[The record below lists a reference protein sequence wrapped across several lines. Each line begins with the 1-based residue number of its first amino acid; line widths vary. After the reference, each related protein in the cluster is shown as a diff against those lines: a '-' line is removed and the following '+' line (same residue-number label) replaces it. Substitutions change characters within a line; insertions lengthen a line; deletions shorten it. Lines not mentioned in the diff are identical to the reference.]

1 VETIF
6 NSSESSAYRENSK
19 AAETEDCDLERY
31 DSLAELPEEGD
42 LYQEFLEET
51 MLPIL
56 EFIDENIIGG
66 KTRFEGPY
74 GERRV
79 IYCDYTASGKPLSCI
94 ENYIRDYVY
103 PFYAN
108 THTTTSVTSRQTTT
122 FRQEARDIIKQCVN
136 AGKDDVVVFTGSG
149 TTGAIHK
156 LIHAL
161 QLTGKVVEKSVVF
174 VGPFEHHSNIL
185 PWKETGT
192 KIVRIQDNNQG
203 TVNMRMLEAK
213 LRKYRLAE
221 YNMYVAFSAASNVT
235 GILTD
240 TVAVAELCHKYGALS
255 FWDYAT
261 AGPYLN
267 IDMNP
272 TQNGY
277 KDAVFLSPH
286 KFVGGP
292 GTPGLLIAKKKL
304 FRNPVPGGCGGG
316 TVIFVTR
323 DTHLYLK
330 DIEER
335 EEGGTPAIVESIRAG
350 MVFQL
355 KQAVGDRVIEE
366 REDEL
371 CRHAFQVWHKN
382 PNITILGNHRARRL
396 PIFSM
401 LIHHQDSGKF
411 LHHNFV
417 SVLLNDLYGIQARG
431 GCACAG
437 PYAQDLLGINETIA
451 RKFTWFLES
460 HENEDVEV
468 SCKEPLEV
476 MKPGFARINLPY
488 FMDDVTVHFVLEAV
502 DMVATHG
509 WKLLPQYRFD
519 PHTGAWENRY
529 FTEKKTSPL
538 YSLHDVIYDEIGLV
552 ITNSTGRPHDY
563 DIKLDEIAQSASR
576 VLKEAVE
583 LNKEIN
589 TNDDKKVEFNDDK
602 NQLIWFLQPQEAQ
615 FYLAA
620 GTLKHK
626 PQTFVRTKLPF
637 KPRRTSRVT
646 RANWPQI
653 YEIQEYLSRL
663 RAFGVGMEGLAKKPD
678 ANNNIVEVKRMEEHK
693 TVKSPREAWKSAESK
708 SEEINKN
715 IKKRSKICSVQ

>member
-1 VETIF
+1 
-6 NSSESSAYRENSK
+6 
-19 AAETEDCDLERY
+19 
-31 DSLAELPEEGD
+31 
-42 LYQEFLEET
+42 

-56 EFIDENIIGG
+56 EFIDENVIGG

-79 IYCDYTASGKPLSCI
+79 IYCDYTASGKPLGFI

-108 THTTTSVTSRQTTT
+108 THTTTSATSRQTTK
-122 FRQEARDIIKQCVN
+122 FRQEAREIIKKCVN
-136 AGKDDVVVFTGSG
+136 AGKEDVVVFTGSG

-156 LIHAL
+156 LVHAL

-203 TVNMRMLEAK
+203 TVNMGMLEAK

-255 FWDYAT
+255 FWDYAS
-261 AGPYLN
+261 AGPYLK

-316 TVIFVTR
+316 TVLFVTR

-355 KQAVGDRVIEE
+355 KQAVGTNVIEE
-366 REDEL
+366 REEEL
-371 CRHAFQVWHKN
+371 CRHAFQVWQKN
-382 PNITILGNHRARRL
+382 PNITILGNNKARRL

-401 LIHHQDSGKF
+401 LIHHQDSGK
-411 LHHNFV
+411 LVHHNFV

-460 HENEDVEV
+460 HENEDVEL
-468 SCKEPLEV
+468 SCKEPLEI

-488 FMDDVTVHFVLEAV
+488 FMDDVTAHFVLEAV

-529 FTEKKTSPL
+529 FNGNKASPPF
-538 YSLHDVIYDEIGLV
+538 SLHDVTYDEIGV
-552 ITNSTGRPHDY
+552 VMKNTNVPRDY
-563 DIKLDEIAQSASR
+563 DVKLDEIAKSASR
-576 VLKEAVE
+576 ILKEAVE

-589 TNDDKKVEFNDDK
+589 TSDDKKVEFKDDK

-620 GTLKHK
+620 ETLKHK
-626 PQTFVRTKLPF
+626 PQIFVRTKLPF
-637 KPRRTSRVT
+637 RPRKTSRMV
-646 RANWPQI
+646 RKWPEI
-653 YEIQEYLSRL
+653 REIQEYLSKL
-663 RAFGVGMEGLAKKPD
+663 KASEVGVEGLPKKSD
-678 ANNNIVEVKRMEEHK
+678 VNNNCIVEEKRIETLKSVK
-693 TVKSPREAWKSAESK
+693 PREAWQSPGNKP
-708 SEEINKN
+708 EETNKDN
-715 IKKRSKICSVQ
+715 KKRSKICSVQ

>member
-1 VETIF
+1 
-6 NSSESSAYRENSK
+6 
-19 AAETEDCDLERY
+19 
-31 DSLAELPEEGD
+31 
-42 LYQEFLEET
+42 

-56 EFIDENIIGG
+56 EFIDENVIGG
-66 KTRFEGPY
+66 KTKFEGPY
-74 GERRV
+74 GEKRV
-79 IYCDYTASGKPLSCI
+79 IYCDYTASGKPLRFI

-108 THTTTSVTSRQTTT
+108 THTTTSVTSRQTTK
-122 FRQEARDIIKQCVN
+122 FREDARDIIKKCVN
-136 AGKDDVVVFTGSG
+136 AGPDDVVVFTGSG

-161 QLTGKVVEKSVVF
+161 QLTGTVVGKSVVF

-192 KIVRIQDNNQG
+192 KIVRIQDNNEG
-203 TVNMRMLEAK
+203 TVDMEMLETS
-213 LRKYRLAE
+213 LTKYRLAE
-221 YNMYVAFSAASNVT
+221 YNIYVAFSAASNVT
-235 GILTD
+235 GIITD

-255 FWDYAT
+255 FWDYAS
-261 AGPYLN
+261 AGPYLQ

-272 TQNGY
+272 TGTGY

-292 GTPGLLIAKKKL
+292 GTPGLLIAKRRV

-316 TVIFVTR
+316 TVLFVTR

-355 KQAVGDRVIEE
+355 KQAVGTNVIED
-366 REDEL
+366 REEEL
-371 CRHAFQVWHKN
+371 CRKALAVLQKN
-382 PNITILGNHRARRL
+382 PNIKILGNKEARRL

-401 LIHHQDSGKF
+401 LIRHEDSGKF

-437 PYAQDLLGINETIA
+437 PYAQDLLGIDEITA

-460 HENEDVEV
+460 HEEEDVEV
-468 SCKEPLEV
+468 SCKEPLEI

-488 FMDDVTVHFVLEAV
+488 FMDDDTAHFVLEAV
-502 DMVATHG
+502 DMVAAHG
-509 WKLLPQYRFD
+509 WKLLPQYQFD
-519 PHTGAWENRY
+519 PHTGAWKNRY
-529 FTEKKTSPL
+529 LNNKKPEKIFSLNDVMYDEVGGKVKTSAP
-538 YSLHDVIYDEIGLV
+538 
-552 ITNSTGRPHDY
+552 RDY
-563 DIKLDEIAQSASR
+563 NIKLEEIAQSASKT
-576 VLKEAVE
+576 LEEAFE

-589 TNDDKKVEFNDDK
+589 TLDDMKVEFSDDK

-620 GTLKHK
+620 ESLRHK
-626 PQTFVRTKLPF
+626 PSAPLTRSKLPF
-637 KPRRTSRVT
+637 RPPSSRKSHLQRRWTEL
-646 RANWPQI
+646 Q
-653 YEIQEYLSRL
+653 EIQGYKT
-663 RAFGVGMEGLAKKPD
+663 GG
-678 ANNNIVEVKRMEEHK
+678 NNKITDLNDNEFPRK
-693 TVKSPREAWKSAESK
+693 PREAWTPKLQRKSLPVGVGRMD
-708 SEEINKN
+708 
-715 IKKRSKICSVQ
+715 KKRKPKCIIQ